1 MSEKLYKYYLRFD
14 DAGTWKYYYVNTS
27 GVVSN
32 TTTKTEINYA
42 PKGWSKTK
50 PLKWERGFEYWGV
63 MQSFS
68 LPLEFVVD
76 GGKNIEGICIIHK
89 EFRGRM
95 PTVH

>member
-1 MSEKLYKYYLRFD
+1 MSEKLYKYYLRFN

-32 TTTKTEINYA
+32 TTTKTELNFA
-42 PKGWSKTK
+42 PKGWSNKT
-50 PLKWERGFEYWGV
+50 LKWERGFEYWGV

-76 GGKNIEGICIIHK
+76 GAKILKHLYFYSR
-89 EFRGRM
+89 FRSRM
-95 PTVH
+95 PTIH